1 VTGLLVPARD
11 AGRLAD
17 AMLQLLTDP
26 ERCQQMGSRARQL
39 AEREFGVEA
48 VVARTL
54 ELYRELLPR

>member
-1 VTGLLVPARD
+1 
-11 AGRLAD
+11 
-17 AMLQLLTDP
+17 MLQLLTDR
-26 ERCQQMGSRARQL
+26 ERCRQMGSRARQL